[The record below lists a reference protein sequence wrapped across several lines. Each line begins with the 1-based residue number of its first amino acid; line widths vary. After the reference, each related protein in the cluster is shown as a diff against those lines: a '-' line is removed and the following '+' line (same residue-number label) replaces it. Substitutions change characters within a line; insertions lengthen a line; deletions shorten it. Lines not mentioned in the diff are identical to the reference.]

1 MHMHMHMHMACTLGA
16 KDRACRPAAPAAAYS
31 WSLPAAWAL
40 ELRPRLRQASAEM
53 DELRSDV
60 AAANGQI
67 ASLGAQL
74 ADSQSQKEALGAQL
88 EAISGVAT
96 GRRLSQGG
104 GSPGLAMRTASSPS
118 AGGREDRAERERL
131 REENH
136 MLESQ
141 LSLLSEKMYGSPA
154 RGAAAQRDKLQVA
167 LEQEVAQRVALQ
179 REARVWEF

>member
-1 MHMHMHMHMACTLGA
+1 MHAHTRRQGA
-16 KDRACRPAAPAAAYS
+16 GLQAMGPAGRAGHRPPRGPLSPAPA
-31 WSLPAAWAL
+31 P
-40 ELRPRLRQASAEM
+40 RQASVEM

-60 AAANGQI
+60 ATANGQA

-74 ADSQSQKEALGAQL
+74 ADAQSQREALHAQL

-104 GSPGLAMRTASSPS
+104 GSPGLAMRTPSSPS
-118 AGGREDRAERERL
+118 AGGREGRGDKEDKEDQERL
-131 REENH
+131 RDENR

-141 LSLLSEKMYGSPA
+141 LALLSEKMYGSPA

-167 LEQEVAQRVALQ
+167 LEQEVAQRVSLQ
-179 REARVWEF
+179 REVRGWNF